1 MKNLFYQPRF
11 FLILS
16 IFFLTLFISP
26 TFADAATYY
35 VATNGNDSNPGTQAS
50 PWKTVVKGCNTV
62 TTAGDT
68 IHIVAGTYTESAQC
82 FLAKGVNI
90 EGEGKTTTI
99 VKSTLTGLWSNYMEL
114 ESPDGTNGS
123 QSISNFT
130 LDGNTNTSGGQSGTG
145 VGIWITG
152 RSNVSVHDMKLT
164 NFYMSGTI
172 FGGNHLDGKTAK
184 NWTSGPYATG
194 NTFYNN
200 DGTNCAAMEGSIG
213 GGSGC
218 LMIGWQDG
226 MQIHHNNLNT
236 TARPV
241 SHNGWPIK
249 FLSNGYLKGVKIHD
263 NTLIKSPFQGAGPWA
278 PPDWDFA
285 IEFFNVQGLELAN
298 NYIQGSVDVNYTY
311 KGSYPYGLW
320 AHGNTHNHAIG
331 NYNHHEAAYVLEFKQ
346 DHVIIENNII
356 NNKSVGITYNTR
368 GVNNNGGENNYAC
381 TYGGSTGGCSGII
394 NNVIRNNV
402 FSNIYLAGGQPAPIV
417 VISENEVN
425 DLQMDGMHIY
435 NNVISGRSGAAT
447 YNGIE
452 FNGIGNGSSVKNVYI
467 RNNII
472 QNFQGNPISVPS
484 GGSQSNIH
492 VTNNDFYNN
501 ASNAVSWPAAA
512 QANNQT
518 NINPL
523 FVSATDFH
531 LQATS
536 PLIDDGFTPL
546 ALPSYA
552 QAVPFNPTA
561 PDLGAYET
569 GTTSGNASPVAN
581 AGPDQAITLPTSTV
595 TLTGTGTD
603 SDGTITAYAW
613 TKTAGPTAGT
623 ITNPASASTTVTGLA
638 QGTYTFQLQV
648 TDNLGATGIDTMNV
662 VVSGTTVTAT
672 SYTLAGPTG
681 GMVGSASTNFTIT
694 PNAAYTGTITVAIS
708 GGGLSSITKTFSNSS
723 TPQTFTITPTVGGV
737 ITLTPSSNPALT
749 NPSAL
754 SYFANQA
761 PVVNAGL
768 DKTITLPVNNVSLT
782 ATATDPN
789 GDPMTYLWT
798 KVSGPASGTIA
809 TPTALTTNITNLTQG
824 TYTFWM
830 TATDS
835 RGASGADQV
844 VVIVNGAVG
853 NASPVANAG
862 PDQAITLPT
871 STVTLTGTGTDSDG
885 TIASYLWTKASG
897 PTAGTIT
904 NSSSATTTVTGLAQ
918 GTYTFQLQVT
928 DNLGAT
934 GIDTM
939 NVVVSGVISNPGNF
953 ATWNP
958 LDKGAKVALSNNNMT
973 AAWNGGKGTVR
984 STISKSSGK
993 WYWEVK
999 LNQAGNQ
1006 FIGVATS
1013 SASVNNTVGWDIGG
1027 WSMVVDEGDRWHNG
1041 SQGYW
1046 AGGPFSFNNDD
1057 VVGVALDIDNG
1068 KIAIY
1073 KNGAYIGEM
1082 FTGITGNIYAAW
1094 GGEFS
1099 GTGTVNFGATPFI
1112 YAVPAGYNPGL
1123 YGSSSAPVFGI
1134 GTKVKTLARVA
1145 VRAGAGNNFVKLGI
1159 QQKDAVG
1166 TIIDGPANGSGYTWW
1181 KVDFDNAPD
1190 GWVQKQYLGNY

>member
-662 VVSGTTVTAT
+662 VVSG
-672 SYTLAGPTG
+672 
-681 GMVGSASTNFTIT
+681 
-694 PNAAYTGTITVAIS
+694 
-708 GGGLSSITKTFSNSS
+708 
-723 TPQTFTITPTVGGV
+723 
-737 ITLTPSSNPALT
+737 
-749 NPSAL
+749 
-754 SYFANQA
+754 
-761 PVVNAGL
+761 VV
-768 DKTITLPVNNVSLT
+768 
-782 ATATDPN
+782 
-789 GDPMTYLWT
+789 
-798 KVSGPASGTIA
+798 
-809 TPTALTTNITNLTQG
+809 
-824 TYTFWM
+824 
-830 TATDS
+830 
-835 RGASGADQV
+835 
-844 VVIVNGAVG
+844 
-853 NASPVANAG
+853 
-862 PDQAITLPT
+862 
-871 STVTLTGTGTDSDG
+871 
-885 TIASYLWTKASG
+885 
-897 PTAGTIT
+897 
-904 NSSSATTTVTGLAQ
+904 
-918 GTYTFQLQVT
+918 
-928 DNLGAT
+928 
-934 GIDTM
+934 
-939 NVVVSGVISNPGNF
+939 SNPGNF

-958 LDKGAKVALSNNNMT
+958 LDKGAKVALSNSNMT

-999 LNQAGNQ
+999 MDNAGNQ
-1006 FIGVATS
+1006 FVGVANAG
-1013 SASVNNTVGWDIGG
+1013 ASINNTVGFDAGG
-1027 WSMVVDEGDRWHNG
+1027 WSIVVDDGAKFHSGNN
-1041 SQGYW
+1041 GYW
-1046 AGGPFSFNNDD
+1046 GTGFSNGD
-1057 VVGVALDIDNG
+1057 VAGVALDMDNG
-1068 KIAIY
+1068 KITIY
-1073 KNGAYIGEM
+1073 KNGALMGEM
-1082 FTGITGNIYAAW
+1082 FSGLTGNVYAAW

-1099 GTGTVNFGATPFI
+1099 GTGTANFGATPFS

-1123 YGSSSAPVFGI
+1123 YGSSSAPVFGV
-1134 GTKVKTLARVA
+1134 GTRVKTLARVA
-1145 VRAGAGNNFVKLGI
+1145 IRAGAGNNFVKLGI

-1190 GWVQKQYLGNY
+1190 GWVQRQYLGNY